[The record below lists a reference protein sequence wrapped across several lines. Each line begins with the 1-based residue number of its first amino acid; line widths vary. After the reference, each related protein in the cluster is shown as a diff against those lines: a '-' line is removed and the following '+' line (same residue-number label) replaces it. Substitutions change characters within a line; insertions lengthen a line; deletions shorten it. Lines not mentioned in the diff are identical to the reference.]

1 LADVASAK
9 GRYPLKFVKLLLSVL
24 GVLMILM
31 GGLWIGQ
38 GLNVIKWPETSFMIG
53 VPQWSWNGSILALAG
68 AVVLW
73 WSRRK

>member
-9 GRYPLKFVKLLLSVL
+9 GRVLVKFAKIMLSVL

-38 GLNVIKWPETSFMIG
+38 GLNIIKWPETSFMIG

-68 AVVLW
+68 AVILW
-73 WSRRK
+73 LSRRK